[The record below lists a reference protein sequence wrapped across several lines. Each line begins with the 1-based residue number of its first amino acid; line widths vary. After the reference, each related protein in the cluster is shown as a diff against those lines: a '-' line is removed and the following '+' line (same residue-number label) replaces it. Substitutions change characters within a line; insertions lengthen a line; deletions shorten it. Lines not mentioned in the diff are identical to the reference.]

1 MTNLINKNRNK
12 ILPSQNRYLPI
23 ILWLF
28 PLLLLNIGWY
38 FFAYIDH
45 RWVENEWIDK
55 AKQKAEFLAASSDL
69 PYCIGKISGSFIEDL
84 KSRVETFEG
93 LNHKANLSE
102 LITNLATYKFRKPFP
117 EHKLFVFKIPADKNK
132 AELLYSSVENI
143 IGKRA
148 LGNTFDFFVR
158 LNSLDKTYSENDKKV
173 GSSMARKFLGFE
185 CDPSVLAETQRGKVS
200 YSLYDYKPHYFIWDY
215 FKNNK
220 SGDIYGL
227 FLLIENNVDSEIG
240 SKLIALRELN
250 NYDDNDSKKSYGA
263 FIPLFPGFGGVISN
277 EELAKMPEF
286 KKAVRE
292 WIPKNINELYDWQFK
307 DTSKLFKNTRIGNYQ
322 AFFHISAGMSHA
334 AVLLK
339 PVLDKAGLPF
349 WLYLFNIILI
359 SIITLLLFRGF
370 LLGIWPSTSL
380 KIRFI
385 TTYFLA
391 ACMPLG
397 LLIIA
402 SYGYISEYQHSALF
416 NNLSQLRFCIN
427 QFDTRKIQN
436 QEEYKTAFFEIIND
450 PVFQDCIKRFDK
462 VNINKPKEFPKEAKE
477 VLNRALEII
486 NKNSRILPIIGLT
499 IIDERG
505 NCFSNYGNRN
515 CQVFKLLEDK
525 DYKEYKGSD
534 FDSSITQDELV
545 SKEINDKS
553 VNVLMYS
560 FVQTLRNKIKESA
573 PETKKW
579 VEELTPNLFQ
589 ETAIGGFKNAAGG
602 EGKLNEVL
610 DQHRSMCIDR
620 LVGDKIISQIY
631 DNIYI
636 DGIPRFVFYFTW
648 DVAGLD
654 DKTFKSSLDYFSL
667 QEPNFVFSAFKS
679 SPLGIKRWM
688 DSGRH
693 GREFEK
699 ISQTLANQAYFRR
712 SNISYHDDNMSVIAV
727 PSKKYED
734 TFIVGGVSHYN
745 LQMPVFKRI
754 IIFFSIIAIALI
766 IFLFCVYYSFKI
778 FLKPIDNL
786 KQVLDEVA
794 DGNLDIEINSSSK
807 DEFGIMSHEFSVMT
821 RELSERNK
829 LATLLSDHAVEAL
842 SKNEYANEA
851 NTDVETFKGTAL
863 VTDIRN
869 FTGMC
874 EKYEPEQITDLLN
887 EHFASMTKIFSAYNG
902 RIYKYIGDAIEVV
915 FSDNDDYENKSFERA
930 FSAALE
936 MLETLKEINQKRRN
950 NNLFE
955 YKIGVGLCYSTMSSG
970 SIGSLETR
978 LDYAILGDALK
989 NAAKLESFSKLN
1001 PEFPLIVDNN
1011 FISYFK
1017 NEKIHFSLVKSED
1030 GLEGYKI
1037 DNSCLSSLHDIISSR
1052 KTIKKEEKNYTDL
1065 MGKNNSSESSK
1076 SLVDTYEIED
1086 KISFGTKLFNG
1097 FILLLFFVSVLTSGL
1112 YYTNK
1117 FKNDSKLLDLTANNQ
1132 RVIEQMLGDIYGK
1145 VAFDN
1150 KCRIFAQKLQEK
1162 FNELTINDITDEIIS
1177 KALTDCRTNDL
1188 SIKEIGLKSVFV
1200 RVGEF
1205 DNNEIKEDDL
1215 KAYFEKRFPVYPVA
1229 NIGYNEK
1236 ELKLICDTYKIL
1248 HLNDIPKLNDH
1259 KKDFIRKNYGEPCK
1273 EVFGDKIYISRLRQ
1287 DLKNTSTEAIM
1298 RGEDS
1303 FLFTLDFPKKTV
1315 DTNNMSSEKTIGY
1328 LIMSMP
1334 AKNAYKSIPFI
1345 LSCFSRN
1352 GENIIL
1358 KNKNTDECYFS
1369 ESVPAYVKDKIRNIV
1384 LEKKADESLSKITE
1398 YLNSAGGILN
1408 NGIIKLDNQPYDIF
1422 FIGLLGQNNNLTLF
1436 DYLII
1441 SLSVFIFIWVLKG
1454 ILKGTSIFN
1463 KSISAK
1469 LWLALLIVAVIPVL
1483 TVFFVPSLFLN
1494 EYLSVKKS
1502 LKRGEMQR
1510 FMGIFEQKM
1519 DFSMPI
1525 IWNDL
1530 KKKNNDKE
1538 LNKCIEILNNSD
1550 LSKDVRNDSIRKMRS
1565 IIESWLDSDNRFSK
1579 DKDIKKKEK
1588 SIIGYKLTDVTI
1600 TGKGGWSFSLSDDV
1614 SKDSIENRPISLKS
1628 FKEKSKDNK
1637 DVSNNV
1643 FGNMMKLIS
1652 KSLLERKQNNNTQNK
1667 INSSKVLNEYA
1678 VETSLDTIRTLF
1690 GDDTFIKMSHGIN
1703 TITVFDNGFG
1713 KFGVM
1718 IGAVPDY
1725 ENPSAI
1731 FVWMINFDNF
1741 YYMERNTDKVESEFR
1756 TFTSENFR
1764 YGIAAKE
1771 TDDNNFRIPVG
1782 EYGSWI
1788 AASNLPL
1795 STNIEINKEKYLVEG
1810 AAALNQ
1816 LNSLLEIFYSEKDFI
1831 KEVNNMAY
1839 VFYILLTVSLIIIII
1854 TTKNIADDIINPVN
1868 ALIFGIKEVNRE
1880 NFSFRI
1886 NSDRNDELGVLC
1898 LSFDKMTKG
1907 LDEKRMMSRML
1918 SKTARMVT
1926 LDEDLATSGKTDA
1939 VLLYIGIPDFSK
1951 VMKYYRD
1958 YEVFAL
1964 LKQHTSVMA
1973 GIIMDE
1979 GGEVDKI
1986 IGEKMLAVFRV
1997 SNNESEIA
2005 LAAYRVA
2012 KQILELERS
2021 NKLSFS
2027 ISIGLNYG
2035 KVINGFLGVGTKRDF
2050 TVIGDPVN
2058 VTARIESLAESL
2070 ESNRCLISE
2079 TFYKLVQSS
2088 ITAKEF
2094 GEVELKGKSQP
2105 MKVYNLL

>member
-38 FFAYIDH
+38 FFDYIDH
-45 RWVENEWIDK
+45 RWEENEWADK
-55 AKQKAEFLAASSDL
+55 AKQDAEFLAASSYL
-69 PYCIGKISGSFIEDL
+69 PYCMGKISGSFIENL

-102 LITNLATYKFRKPFP
+102 LITNLAVYKFRKPFP

-132 AELLYSSVENI
+132 AELIFSSVEHNF
-143 IGKRA
+143 GKRA
-148 LGNTFDFFVR
+148 FGNTFEFFVR
-158 LNSLDKTYSENDKKV
+158 VNNFDKTYSESDKKV
-173 GSSMARKFLGFE
+173 GSSMAKKFLGFE
-185 CDPSVLAETQRGKVS
+185 CEPSIVAETQRGKVS
-200 YSLYDYKPHYFIWDY
+200 YSLYNCKPHYFIWDY

-220 SGDIYGL
+220 SGDIYGI

-250 NYDDNDSKKSYGA
+250 NNNESDGKKSYGA
-263 FIPLFPGFGGVISN
+263 FIPLFPGFGGVIAN
-277 EELAKMPEF
+277 EELAKMPKF
-286 KKAVRE
+286 KKVTRE
-292 WIPKNINELYDWQFK
+292 WIPKNINELYNWQFK

-349 WLYLFNIILI
+349 WLFLFNFVLI
-359 SIITLLLFRGF
+359 SIITFLLIRGF
-370 LLGIWPSTSL
+370 IFGLWPNTSL

-416 NNLSQLRFCIN
+416 NNLSQLRLRIN
-427 QFDTRKIQN
+427 QFDTRKTQN
-436 QEEYKTAFFEIIND
+436 QEEYKTAYLEIMND
-450 PVFQDCIKRFDK
+450 PVFLDCIKRFDK
-462 VNINKPKEFPKEAKE
+462 VNIIEPKEFPKEAKE

-486 NKNSRILPIIGLT
+486 NKNSRFLPILGLT

-505 NCFSNYGNRN
+505 NCFSNYGKRN
-515 CQVFKLLEDK
+515 CQVFKILK
-525 DYKEYKGSD
+525 GNVYKEISDSD
-534 FDSSITQDELV
+534 FNSPNMKEELI

-553 VNVLMYS
+553 VNVLMYPLI
-560 FVQTLRNKIKESA
+560 QTLRKKIQESA
-573 PETKKW
+573 PKTKKW
-579 VEELTPNLFQ
+579 EEELTPNLFQ

-602 EGKLNEVL
+602 NGKLNEVL

-636 DGIPRFVFYFTW
+636 DGIPRFVLYLSW

-654 DKTFKSSLDYFSL
+654 EKTFKSTLDYFAL

-679 SPLGIKRWM
+679 TPLGIKRWM

-699 ISQTLANQAYFRR
+699 ISQTLANQAYFRG
-712 SNISYHDDNMSVIAV
+712 SQVSHNDDNMSVIAV

-745 LQMPVFKRI
+745 LRMPVFKRI
-754 IIFFSIIAIALI
+754 IIFFTIMTIALI

-778 FLKPIDNL
+778 FLKPIGNL

-794 DGNLDIEINSSSK
+794 GGNLDIEINSISK

-821 RELSERNK
+821 KELSERNK

-842 SKNEYANEA
+842 SKNEFTNEA

-874 EKYEPEQITDLLN
+874 EKYEPEAITELLN
-887 EHFASMTKIFSAYNG
+887 EHFASMTKIFSANNG

-915 FSDNDDYENKSFERA
+915 FSDNDDLENKSFERA
-930 FSAALE
+930 FFAALE

-989 NAAKLESFSKLN
+989 NAAKLEGFSKLN
-1001 PEFPLIVDNN
+1001 PEFPLIVDKN

-1017 NEKIHFSLVKSED
+1017 NKNGNILFSLVKNED

-1037 DNSCLSSLHDIISSR
+1037 DSSCLSSLQDIINSR
-1052 KTIKKEEKNYTDL
+1052 KKIKLEEKNYSDFTA
-1065 MGKNNSSESSK
+1065 KNKISDSCK
-1076 SLVDTYEIED
+1076 SIYEIED
-1086 KISFGTKLFNG
+1086 KISFGAKLFNG
-1097 FILLLFFVSVLTSGL
+1097 FILLLFFISVLTSSL

-1117 FKNDSKLLDLTANNQ
+1117 IKNDSKIFELTANNQ
-1132 RVIEQMLGDIYGK
+1132 RVIEEMLGELYGK

-1162 FNELTINDITDEIIS
+1162 FNELPINKITDEIIS
-1177 KALTDCRTNDL
+1177 NILTECRTNDL
-1188 SIKEIGLKSVFV
+1188 SIKDIGLNSVFV
-1200 RVGEF
+1200 RIGEF
-1205 DNNEIKEDDL
+1205 DNNEIKDDDL
-1215 KAYFEKRFPVYPVA
+1215 IAYFEKRFPVYSVA
-1229 NIGYNEK
+1229 NTGYTDK
-1236 ELKLICDTYKIL
+1236 ELKQICDTYKIL
-1248 HLNDIPKLNDH
+1248 HLDYDHKLNDH
-1259 KKDFIRKNYGEPCK
+1259 KKNKIRDIYREPCK
-1273 EVFGDKIYISRLRQ
+1273 ELFGDKIFISRLRH
-1287 DLKNTSTEAIM
+1287 DLKNTSAEAVIN
-1298 RGEDS
+1298 GEDS
-1303 FLFTLDFPKKTV
+1303 FLFTLDYSKKTV
-1315 DTNNMSSEKTIGY
+1315 DSNNNTSDKKNGY

-1345 LSCFSRN
+1345 LSSFSRK

-1358 KNKNTDECYFS
+1358 KNKNSNECYFS
-1369 ESVPAYVKDKIRNIV
+1369 ESIPAYIKAKIGNII
-1384 LEKKADESLSKITE
+1384 LENKADESSSRITE

-1408 NGIIKLDNQPYDIF
+1408 NGIIKIDNNLYDIY
-1422 FIGLLGQNNNLTLF
+1422 FIGLLGQNNNLTIF

-1441 SLSVFIFIWVLKG
+1441 SLSAIILILVLKG
-1454 ILKGTSIFN
+1454 ILKGTSVFN
-1463 KSISAK
+1463 ESISAK

-1483 TVFFVPSLFLN
+1483 TVFFVPSLFFN

-1502 LKRGEMQR
+1502 LKRAEMQR
-1510 FMGIFEQKM
+1510 FMGIYERKM

-1525 IWNDL
+1525 IWNEL
-1530 KKKNNDKE
+1530 KKKNNDKD
-1538 LNKCIEILNNSD
+1538 LNKCIEVLNNSE
-1550 LSKDVRNDSIRKMRS
+1550 LPEEVRWKSMCKIRS
-1565 IIESWLDSDNRFSK
+1565 ILNRWLNRDNRFSS
-1579 DKDIKKKEK
+1579 DQDIKRKEK
-1588 SIIGYKLTDVTI
+1588 AIVGNKLTDVTI
-1600 TGKGGWSFSLSDDV
+1600 TGNGGWSFSFSDDV
-1614 SKDSIENRPISLKS
+1614 SKDSIEDKPINITS
-1628 FKEKSKDNK
+1628 FNEKGKDNK
-1637 DVSNNV
+1637 ETSNNV

-1652 KSLLERKQNNNTQNK
+1652 KSLLERRLSSQNK
-1667 INSSKVLNEYA
+1667 IDSSKVLNEYA
-1678 VETSLDTIRTLF
+1678 VESSLESIRTLF
-1690 GDDTFIKMSHGIN
+1690 GDDTFIKMSNGIN

-1718 IGAVPDY
+1718 IGAVPNY
-1725 ENPSAI
+1725 EKPTAI

-1741 YYMERNTDKVESEFR
+1741 YYMERNVDKVESEFR
-1756 TFTSENFR
+1756 IFTSENFR

-1771 TDDNNFRIPVG
+1771 TDDNNIRIPVG
-1782 EYGSWI
+1782 EYASWI

-1795 STNIEINKEKYLVEG
+1795 STSIEINKEKYLVEG

-1816 LNSLLEIFYSEKDFI
+1816 LNSLLVIFCSEKEFI
-1831 KEVNNMAY
+1831 NEINNMAY
-1839 VFYILLTVSLIIIII
+1839 VFYVLLAISLIIIIF
-1854 TTKNIADDIINPVN
+1854 TTKNIADDIINPIN

-1886 NSDRNDELGVLC
+1886 NSDRNDELGALC

-1926 LDEDLATSGKTDA
+1926 LDEDMAVSGKTNA

-1951 VMKYYRD
+1951 VMKQYRD
-1958 YEVFAL
+1958 CDVFAL

-2012 KQILELERS
+2012 KKILELERS

-2058 VTARIESLAESL
+2058 VAARIESLAESL
-2070 ESNRCLISE
+2070 EYNRCLISE
-2079 TFYKLVQSS
+2079 TFYELVQNLV
-2088 ITAKEF
+2088 TAQVY